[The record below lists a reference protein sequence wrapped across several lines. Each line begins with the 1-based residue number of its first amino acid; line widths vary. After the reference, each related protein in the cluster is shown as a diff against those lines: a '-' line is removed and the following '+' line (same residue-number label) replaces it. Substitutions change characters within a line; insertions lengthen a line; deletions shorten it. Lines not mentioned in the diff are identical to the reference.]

1 MENEIISKELEAALK
16 SFQTKTSQVPEGYFD
31 QFEQDLMR
39 KIQAEK
45 NTPKKA
51 TLFFIGRSTKQYLV
65 AASLLFAIVAGALL
79 LDKSSYEATIVQ
91 EQLVQIEALP
101 DEAIEM
107 YLNEN
112 ELVAEI
118 DYTAAI
124 ETLETSVQLNN
135 N

>member
-16 SFQTKTSQVPEGYFD
+16 EFQAKTDQVPSAYFD

-45 NTPKKA
+45 NTAKKA
-51 TLFFIGRSTKQYLV
+51 TLFIMKGAAKKYLV

-79 LDKSSYEATIVQ
+79 FDKSSYEATIVQ

-124 ETLETSVQLNN
+124 ETLETSIQLGNN
-135 N
+135 

>member
-1 MENEIISKELEAALK
+1 MENEMISKELEAALK
-16 SFQTKTSQVPEGYFD
+16 DFQTKTNQVPEGYFD

-51 TLFFIGRSTKQYLV
+51 TLFFIGRPTKQYLV

-79 LDKSSYEATIVQ
+79 FDKSSNEASIRK
-91 EQLVQIEALP
+91 EALVQIEALP
-101 DEAIEM
+101 DETIEI
-107 YLNEN
+107 YVNEN
-112 ELVAEI
+112 ELVAEV
-118 DYTAAI
+118 DYTTAI